1 MLLGN
6 TLPGLGLSAK
16 HCYVR
21 RLQCPLGLKESEC
34 FVLWEAGSHSI
45 ALPDLEITLQLRLLP
60 HSRSSCLSFPVTAV
74 MGVLQHTQAK
84 PSTFYRV
91 RCWEGSLLGKL
102 FSGELRRDSVAM
114 KLSNNQLG
122 IKIRI
127 QRIKETKSRLF
138 EKISTIHKPL
148 AKLTK
153 RKKEGEYLNTQN
165 E

>member
-1 MLLGN
+1 MLGN
-6 TLPGLGLSAK
+6 TLPGLDLSAK

-60 HSRSSCLSFPVTAV
+60 HSRSSCLSFPVAV
-74 MGVLQHTQAK
+74 VTDVLQHTQAK

-114 KLSNNQLG
+114 KLSKLMANPEGIVFIFGNRISFSLG
-122 IKIRI
+122 W
-127 QRIKETKSRLF
+127 
-138 EKISTIHKPL
+138 P
-148 AKLTK
+148 
-153 RKKEGEYLNTQN
+153 
-165 E
+165 